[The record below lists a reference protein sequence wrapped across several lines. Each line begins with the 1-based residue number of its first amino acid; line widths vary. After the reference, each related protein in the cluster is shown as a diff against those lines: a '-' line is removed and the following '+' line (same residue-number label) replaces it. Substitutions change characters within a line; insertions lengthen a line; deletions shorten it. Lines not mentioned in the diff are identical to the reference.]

1 MTFMQQGGIS
11 SFLGAMLTSE
21 DHNLIIVL
29 SGNESQILGSIHSLN
44 SIIEGL

>member
-1 MTFMQQGGIS
+1 MTFIQQEDMS

-21 DHNLIIVL
+21 DHNLITVL
-29 SGNESQILGSIHSLN
+29 SVSESHILCSTCSLI